1 MNTSSFEIHESGYL
15 IPRYSFFLI
24 LVGFTVAKLRFY
36 LKIEIE
42 KPNWVNFS
50 HFETL
55 NSIDRRLR
63 VTNCF
68 VTERDIGESISH
80 GITILT
86 IHFWT
91 ANLAQCFEEEKI
103 DRPRQVNRKVKD
115 SNQKGLLIQAYVLTS
130 VA

>member
-15 IPRYSFFLI
+15 IPGYSFFLI

-63 VTNCF
+63 VTNYCF
-68 VTERDIGESISH
+68 VTKRDIGESISH

-86 IHFWT
+86 MHLLT
-91 ANLAQCFEEEKI
+91 AYENSVL
-103 DRPRQVNRKVKD
+103 RKKK
-115 SNQKGLLIQAYVLTS
+115 SIVLDK
-130 VA
+130 

>member
-1 MNTSSFEIHESGYL
+1 M
-15 IPRYSFFLI
+15 
-24 LVGFTVAKLRFY
+24 VAKLRFY
-36 LKIEIE
+36 LKSEIE

-68 VTERDIGESISH
+68 VTKRDIGESISH

-115 SNQKGLLIQAYVLTS
+115 SNHKGLLIQAYVLTS

>member
-68 VTERDIGESISH
+68 VTKRDIGESISH

-91 ANLAQCFEEEKI
+91 ANENSVL
-103 DRPRQVNRKVKD
+103 RKKK
-115 SNQKGLLIQAYVLTS
+115 SIVLDK
-130 VA
+130 

>member
-1 MNTSSFEIHESGYL
+1 MRVGGNCVNTSSFEIHESGYL
-15 IPRYSFFLI
+15 ISRYSFFLI
-24 LVGFTVAKLRFY
+24 LVGFIVAKLRFY
-36 LKIEIE
+36 LKSEIE

-68 VTERDIGESISH
+68 VTKRDIGESISH

-91 ANLAQCFEEEKI
+91 ANENSVL
-103 DRPRQVNRKVKD
+103 RKKK
-115 SNQKGLLIQAYVLTS
+115 SIVLDK
-130 VA
+130 

>member
-15 IPRYSFFLI
+15 IPGYSFFLI

-68 VTERDIGESISH
+68 MTKCDIGELISH
-80 GITILT
+80 GIAILT
-86 IHFWT
+86 IHFLT
-91 ANLAQCFEEEKI
+91 AYENSVL
-103 DRPRQVNRKVKD
+103 RKKKSIILD
-115 SNQKGLLIQAYVLTS
+115 K
-130 VA
+130 